1 MVVSRTLMVRAGADF
16 SQMRRS
22 MMQAQKDLEKFKNGV
37 NKTMRSI
44 TTILAATGATLGIR
58 AATREAIHFE
68 AALQQIDRLMGSSA
82 ASFNRWVSEQ
92 AHLWGM
98 ARSEATRYGAI
109 FANLISGFASGAD
122 ETARYTQDLLQAA
135 AVISSSTG
143 RTMEDVM
150 DRIRSGM
157 LGSTEAIEDLGVNV
171 NISLLEATN
180 AFKQFAG
187 NRSWAQLD
195 FNTQQT
201 IRYFAI
207 LEQTAT
213 KYGLELVQNTATRQS
228 AFVAQLKNVQLALGQ
243 AFLPIYNSVLPALTR
258 MATALANVV
267 NYIAAFMQALFG
279 YNTAKQT
286 QAAENQASAV
296 TDLGEAYEEAGKK
309 AKGAV
314 AGFDELNLVGGTTP
328 SAVGAGAIGGLVP
341 AESDVDTGALDT
353 ITGAMDD
360 VSSKA
365 AEMAAKVK
373 SAFGQLRDFIQN
385 NSAAIKAALAGIG
398 AAFVTYFVAT
408 NWTSIISGIV
418 SALNVL
424 RTALT
429 TSWTAALGPIGL
441 VVAAIGAAVAAI
453 VYFYETNEA
462 FRGFV
467 DGIFRKIGE
476 AATWL
481 WQNVLVPFGEW
492 IAAAFVQAWD
502 VLSVALRWIYDNIL
516 KPVGEFFVWLWKNV
530 FVPVGEVLIDVLGV
544 AFQFVADVAK
554 SFWENVL
561 VPLGK
566 ALSEMLGPAIEAVSA
581 VLTFLWEKVLK
592 PFAKFLGDLIKGVLT
607 ELVNIFK
614 VLWQNVLKPLAEFIG
629 GTFKMVLDNV
639 FKAIGGIIDGVKK
652 AFIGL
657 MNFITGVFTGD
668 WGKAWN
674 GIKDFFGGIWDGIV
688 ALFKGAINIIIDAMN
703 WLIRQLNKVKVD
715 LPGWVEDLTGVGSFG
730 INIPEIPRLARGGL
744 AFGPTL
750 AMVGDNPGARTDPEV
765 IAPLSKLE
773 AIMTS
778 GGNRDVLA
786 ALGRVEQAIRDLK
799 YIQAVISRS
808 EIGRAAIDVI
818 RDEQR
823 RTGQLPFRV

>member
-1 MVVSRTLMVRAGADF
+1 MVRAGADF

-171 NISLLEATN
+171 NISLLEATD

-213 KYGLELVQNTATRQS
+213 KYGLELLQNTATRQA

-296 TDLGEAYEEAGKK
+296 TELGDAYEEAGKK

-328 SAVGAGAIGGLVP
+328 SAGGEGAIGGLVP
-341 AESDVDTGALDT
+341 AEGDVDTGALGT

-360 VSSKA
+360 VSTKA

-385 NSAAIKAALAGIG
+385 NSAVIKAALAGIG

-429 TSWTAALGPIGL
+429 TTWTAALGPIGL
-441 VVAAIGAAVAAI
+441 VVAAIGAATAAI

-476 AATWL
+476 TATWL

-492 IAAAFVQAWD
+492 VAAAFVQAWD
-502 VLSVALRWIYDNIL
+502 VLAATLQWIYVNTL
-516 KPVGEFFVWLWKNV
+516 KPMGEFWVWLWKNV
-530 FVPVGEVLIDVLGV
+530 FVPVGEVLVDVLGV

-554 SFWENVL
+554 SFWQNVL
-561 VPLGK
+561 VPLAK
-566 ALSEMLGPAIEAVSA
+566 ALSEMLAPAVEAVSA
-581 VLTFLWEKVLK
+581 VFKFLWEKILD
-592 PFAKFLGDLIKGVLT
+592 PFASFLRSLIKGVLT

-614 VLWQNVLKPLAEFIG
+614 TLWQNVLKPLAQYIG
-629 GTFKMVLDNV
+629 GNFMQVLNNV
-639 FKAIGGIIDGVKK
+639 FTAIGGVIDGVKR

-657 MNFITGVFTGD
+657 MNFITGVFTGN
-668 WGKAWN
+668 WKRAWN

-688 ALFKGAINIIIDAMN
+688 AMFKGAINIIIDAMN

-750 AMVGDNPGARTDPEV
+750 AVVGDNPGARTDPEV